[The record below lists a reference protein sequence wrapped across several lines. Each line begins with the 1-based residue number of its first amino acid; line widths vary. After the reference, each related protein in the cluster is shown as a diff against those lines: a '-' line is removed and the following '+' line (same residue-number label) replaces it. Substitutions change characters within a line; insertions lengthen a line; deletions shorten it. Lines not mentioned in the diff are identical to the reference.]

1 MDKIL
6 NMIWWPMTI
15 ALIPLDAGIIM
26 HYIYEEYFG
35 IGFWTMAVLYILLCA
50 SVGVRI
56 HLIEKEGRK

>member
-15 ALIPLDAGIIM
+15 ALIPLDAGIII

-35 IGFWTMAVLYILLCA
+35 VGFWVMIVLYILLCT

>member
-26 HYIYEEYFG
+26 HYIDEEYFG
-35 IGFWTMAVLYILLCA
+35 VDFWTMIVLYVLLCVL
-50 SVGVRI
+50 VGARI
-56 HLIEKEGRK
+56 YLIEKKGKK

>member
-1 MDKIL
+1 MDKIFEI
-6 NMIWWPMTI
+6 IWWPITV
-15 ALIPLDAGIIM
+15 ALIPLDAGVIM
-26 HYIYEEYFG
+26 HYICEEYFG

>member
-1 MDKIL
+1 MNKIL
-6 NMIWWPMTI
+6 EMIWWPMTV
-15 ALIPLDAGIIM
+15 AVIPLDAGIIM

-35 IGFWTMAVLYILLCA
+35 VGFWTMAVLYILLCA

>member
-26 HYIYEEYFG
+26 HYIDEEYFG
-35 IGFWTMAVLYILLCA
+35 VGFWTMIVLYVLLCVL
-50 SVGVRI
+50 VGARI
-56 HLIEKEGRK
+56 YLIEKKGKK

>member
-1 MDKIL
+1 MDKIFE
-6 NMIWWPMTI
+6 MIWWPITV
-15 ALIPLDAGIIM
+15 ALVPLDGSVIM

-35 IGFWTMAVLYILLCA
+35 VNFWIMAVLYILLCV

>member
-1 MDKIL
+1 MDKIFE
-6 NMIWWPMTI
+6 MIWWPITV
-15 ALIPLDAGIIM
+15 ALVPLYAGAIM
-26 HYIYEEYFG
+26 YYIYEEYFG

>member
-1 MDKIL
+1 MNKIFDK
-6 NMIWWPMTI
+6 IWWPMTV
-15 ALIPLDAGIIM
+15 AVIPLDAGIIM

>member
-15 ALIPLDAGIIM
+15 ALIPLDAGIII

-35 IGFWTMAVLYILLCA
+35 VNFWILAVLYTLLCA
-50 SVGVRI
+50 FAGARI
-56 HLIEKEGRK
+56 YLIEKKGKK